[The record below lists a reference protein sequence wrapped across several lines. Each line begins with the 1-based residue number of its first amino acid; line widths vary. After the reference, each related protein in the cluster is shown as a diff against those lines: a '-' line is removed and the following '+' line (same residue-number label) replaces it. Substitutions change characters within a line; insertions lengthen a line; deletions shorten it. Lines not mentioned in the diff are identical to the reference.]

1 MKKILIASILLLLVT
16 GTVLAQKPT
25 KLKIVYFHSERRCPT
40 CISIEDNTKK
50 TLNTYFANQLKDGT
64 ITFQILNVEEE
75 KNLKMVEKYKAEGSS
90 LFLTKVSGTKE
101 TNTDFTNF
109 AFSYSRNQ
117 SDKFIAG
124 LKAEIEKN
132 LK

>member
-1 MKKILIASILLLLVT
+1 MKKILLAAILVIATFAVS
-16 GTVLAQKPT
+16 AQKTT
-25 KLKIVYFHSERRCPT
+25 KLKIIYFHSERRCPT

-50 TLNTYFANQLKDGT
+50 TLNTYFAKEVKEATIVFQSINAEEDKNQKL
-64 ITFQILNVEEE
+64 
-75 KNLKMVEKYKAEGSS
+75 VEKYEADGSS
-90 LFLTKVSGTKE
+90 LYLTKINGSKE
-101 TNTDFTNF
+101 KTTDFTNF

-117 SDKFIAG
+117 PEKFIAG

>member
-1 MKKILIASILLLLVT
+1 MKKILVATILLMSTFAVF
-16 GTVLAQKPT
+16 AQKPA

-64 ITFQILNVEEE
+64 ITLQVLDIGEE
-75 KNLKMVEKYKAEGSS
+75 KNQKLVEKYEADGSS
-90 LFLTKVSGTKE
+90 LFLTKVNGTKE

-117 SDKFIAG
+117 ADKFISG